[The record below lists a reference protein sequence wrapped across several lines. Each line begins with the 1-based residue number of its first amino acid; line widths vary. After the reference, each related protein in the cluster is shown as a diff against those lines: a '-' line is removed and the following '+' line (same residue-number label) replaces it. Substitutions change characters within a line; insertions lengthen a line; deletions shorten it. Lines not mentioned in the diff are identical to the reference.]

1 MEHLEIISDREAFRE
16 LTIKRLSESPHNFLD
31 QHKFIKSEERRGTN
45 YDTSG
50 VLLLLRF
57 DDKIGGYEFVLT
69 KRSKDVVQP
78 GDLSCP
84 GGHVSRRDRI
94 SGFLIAN
101 NLSLFMRGG
110 ALKAGRDAVGS
121 DGFKI
126 AANYLATALR
136 EAREETGL
144 RKSAVEYLGALP
156 SYGLV
161 SFRRV
166 IYPSVGLVTGRWV
179 KRLNWEVEK
188 IVTISIKDIL
198 DPEKYHRL
206 IFAVPQDIIDVSAR
220 KDWNF
225 PSFVVDD
232 GNGREIL
239 WGATFNIIMSFLKIV
254 TDFDLPD
261 IPAEKVITK
270 EVPENYF
277 TGRFKKGLKEGL
289 IRERQKA

>member
-1 MEHLEIISDREAFRE
+1 MEYLDVISDRKVFKE
-16 LTIKRLSESPHNFLD
+16 LTIKRLLESPHNFLA
-31 QHKFIKSEERRGTN
+31 QHKYIKNEGKRGIQ

-57 DDKIGGYEFVLT
+57 DDKMGGYEFVLT
-69 KRSKDVVQP
+69 KRSKNIVQP

-84 GGHVSRRDRI
+84 GGHVSSTDRI
-94 SGFLIAN
+94 FGFLISKN
-101 NLSLFMRGG
+101 ISLHMRGG
-110 ALKAGRDAVGS
+110 ALKSGKNIAGS

-136 EAREETGL
+136 EAKEETGL
-144 RKSAVEYLGALP
+144 RKRSVEYLGALP

-166 IYPSVGLVTGRWV
+166 IYPSVGLVTGKWV

-188 IVTISIKDIL
+188 IVKIPLKDML
-198 DPEKYHRL
+198 KSENYYRL
-206 IFAVPQDIIDVSAR
+206 IFDVPKDI
-220 KDWNF
+220 KDLSTRGVWNF
-225 PSFVVDD
+225 PSFVTDKTQD
-232 GNGREIL
+232 REIL

-254 TDFDLPD
+254 LDFDPPE
-261 IPAEKVITK
+261 IPEGKIITK
-270 EVPENYF
+270 EIPENYF

-289 IRERQKA
+289 IREREKA

>member
-1 MEHLEIISDREAFRE
+1 MEHRELISDREAFKE
-16 LTIKRLSESPHNFLD
+16 LTIKRLSESPHNFLA
-31 QHKFIKSEERRGTN
+31 QHKYIKSEGKKGIN

-57 DDKIGGYEFVLT
+57 DEKTGVFEFVLT
-69 KRSKDVVQP
+69 KRSKNVAQP

-84 GGHVSRRDRI
+84 GGHVSRIDKI
-94 SGFLIAN
+94 FGLLIAK
-101 NLSLFMRGG
+101 NLSLYMRGG
-110 ALKAGRDAVGS
+110 ALKAGEDVAGS

-136 EAREETGL
+136 EAKEETGL
-144 RKSAVEYLGALP
+144 KKSAVEYLGALP

-166 IYPSVGLVTGRWV
+166 IYPSVGLVTGKWV

-188 IVTISIKDIL
+188 IVKIPVKDMLRPENYYRLIFDVPNDIKDI
-198 DPEKYHRL
+198 
-206 IFAVPQDIIDVSAR
+206 SAR

-225 PSFVVDD
+225 PSFVID
-232 GNGREIL
+232 NGKDREIL

-254 TDFDLPD
+254 LDFDPPD
-261 IPAEKVITK
+261 IPTEKIITK
-270 EVPENYF
+270 EIPDNYF

-289 IRERQKA
+289 MREREKA